1 MEGKLGRAIMRL
13 MPSAAEVLRVEL
25 QASPHVHPKHVRAHV
40 AKLVL
45 QLDLPNMVK
54 EILIRNIK
62 IVQVCVDGMGSALRA
77 PLGKLPSTP
86 GDALRRCF
94 RPRHAGLDILDR
106 ASAIHCFNRAS
117 VT

>member
-25 QASPHVHPKHVRAHV
+25 QASPHVHPKHVHAHV

-62 IVQVCVDGMGSALRA
+62 IVQVKRKNVGDMTHNHIKRA
-77 PLGKLPSTP
+77 KAMKWNSPYQV
-86 GDALRRCF
+86 CQ
-94 RPRHAGLDILDR
+94 
-106 ASAIHCFNRAS
+106 
-117 VT
+117 